1 VCFRLLYLLMVCLFR
16 WLSVLACSKSA
27 VATELLV
34 LRHEVAVLRR
44 QVSQPR
50 PTWPDRAVLSAL
62 VRLLPRQL
70 RMHRL
75 VTPATLLSWHRR
87 LVARRWRYPSRSGR
101 PSPNRQIREVIFRLA
116 RDNPRWGYR
125 RVHGELL
132 RLGYRLGASTVRR
145 ILRAQ
150 GYGPAPQEADTSWR
164 AFLRSQ
170 AQGLLACDFF
180 HLDTI
185 FLRRLYVLF
194 VIEVRT
200 RRVHILGVTA
210 HPTGQW
216 VTQAARNL
224 AMDLGDRMSSFRFLI
239 RDRDAKFTTSF
250 DTVFRSE
257 NITII
262 TTPPRTPRAN
272 CYAERFVRTV
282 RGECTDRILIY
293 NERHAIRVLSE
304 YSQHYNS
311 HRPHQAL
318 DQRAPNDE
326 HRPAALPID
335 GLIRRHRVL
344 GGVINE
350 YHRAA

>member
-1 VCFRLLYLLMVCLFR
+1 
-16 WLSVLACSKSA
+16 
-27 VATELLV
+27 
-34 LRHEVAVLRR
+34 
-44 QVSQPR
+44 
-50 PTWPDRAVLSAL
+50 
-62 VRLLPRQL
+62 
-70 RMHRL
+70 MHRL

-87 LVARRWRYPSRSGR
+87 LVARRWRYPNRPGR
-101 PSPNRQIREVIFRLA
+101 PSPNRQIREVISRLA
-116 RDNPRWGYR
+116 RENPRWGYR

-132 RLGYRLGASTVRR
+132 RLGYRLGASTVQR

-164 AFLRSQ
+164 TFLRSQ
-170 AQGLLACDFF
+170 AEGLLACDFF

-185 FLRRLYVLF
+185 FLRRIYVLF

-210 HPTGQW
+210 HPKGQW

-262 TTPPRTPRAN
+262 KTPPRTSRAN

-282 RGECTDRILIY
+282 RSECTDRILIY
-293 NERHAIRVLSE
+293 NERHATTILSE
-304 YSQHYNS
+304 YARHYNS

-318 DQRAPNDE
+318 DQHAPNDE
-326 HRPAALPID
+326 HRPAAIPL

>member
-1 VCFRLLYLLMVCLFR
+1 
-16 WLSVLACSKSA
+16 
-27 VATELLV
+27 
-34 LRHEVAVLRR
+34 
-44 QVSQPR
+44 
-50 PTWPDRAVLSAL
+50 
-62 VRLLPRQL
+62 
-70 RMHRL
+70 
-75 VTPATLLSWHRR
+75 
-87 LVARRWRYPSRSGR
+87 
-101 PSPNRQIREVIFRLA
+101 
-116 RDNPRWGYR
+116 
-125 RVHGELL
+125 
-132 RLGYRLGASTVRR
+132 VRR
-145 ILRAQ
+145 ILR
-150 GYGPAPQEADTSWR
+150 GHGSGPAPREVDTSWR
-164 AFLRSQ
+164 TFLRTQ
-170 AQGLLACDFF
+170 AEGLLACDFF

-224 AMDLGDRMSSFRFLI
+224 AMDLGNRISSFRFLI

-257 NITII
+257 NITI
-262 TTPPRTPRAN
+262 TKTPPRTPRAN

-293 NERHAIRVLSE
+293 NECHATRVLSE
-304 YSQHYNS
+304 YARHYNS

-318 DQRAPNDE
+318 DQCAPNDE
-326 HRPAALPID
+326 HQLSTIPND
-335 GLIRRHRVL
+335 GLIRRHRIL